1 MLPPGRSTARRKTI
15 EDAGAKPSFL
25 GYGGFPGSACVSLND
40 QVIHG
45 IPSKHAVVKEGDIVK
60 VDVGAYIGG
69 FHGGDQN
76 DPDFRELLVRW
87 FQYGV
92 FCPVFRLH
100 GARVFSSDAQEGMGY
115 GGAPSGAPNEV
126 WSYGE
131 EAYGI
136 LCKYLF
142 LRERIRGYVMAQMDL
157 CHQEGI
163 PPMRP
168 LFVDYPEDEAAW
180 SVKDQFL
187 FGPDILVSPIT
198 HGGQTSRSVYLP
210 KGARWVQVGTGQVL
224 EGGQAVECAAP
235 LETIPLFVREGG
247 SVEAKTL
254 EI

>member
-1 MLPPGRSTARRKTI
+1 
-15 EDAGAKPSFL
+15 
-25 GYGGFPGSACVSLND
+25 
-40 QVIHG
+40 
-45 IPSKHAVVKEGDIVK
+45 
-60 VDVGAYIGG
+60 
-69 FHGGDQN
+69 
-76 DPDFRELLVRW
+76 
-87 FQYGV
+87 
-92 FCPVFRLH
+92 
-100 GARVFSSDAQEGMGY
+100 
-115 GGAPSGAPNEV
+115 
-126 WSYGE
+126 
-131 EAYGI
+131 
-136 LCKYLF
+136 
-142 LRERIRGYVMAQMDL
+142 MAQMDL

-235 LETIPLFVREGG
+235 LDTIPLFVREGG

>member
-1 MLPPGRSTARRKTI
+1 MATPTTR
-15 EDAGAKPSFL
+15 PS
-25 GYGGFPGSACVSLND
+25 GS
-40 QVIHG
+40 
-45 IPSKHAVVKEGDIVK
+45 
-60 VDVGAYIGG
+60 
-69 FHGGDQN
+69 
-76 DPDFRELLVRW
+76 W

-136 LCKYLF
+136 LYKYLF

-235 LETIPLFVREGG
+235 LDTIPLFLREGG